1 MELIIGIIK
10 LIMVAVGAVFAL
22 IVAGL
27 IGLSMLMI
35 IGWFLSLWEDRD
47 GAD

>member
-1 MELIIGIIK
+1 MELIIGIIE
-10 LIMVAVGAVFAL
+10 LIMVVVGAVFAA

-35 IGWFLSLWEDRD
+35 IGWFISLWEDRD
-47 GAD
+47 GID

>member
-10 LIMVAVGAVFAL
+10 LVLVAVGAVFAM

-27 IGLSMLMI
+27 VSLAMLMI
-35 IGWFLSLWEDRD
+35 IGWFISLWEDRD
-47 GAD
+47 GID

>member
-10 LIMVAVGAVFAL
+10 LIMVVVGAVFAM

-35 IGWFLSLWEDRD
+35 IGWFISLWEDRD
-47 GAD
+47 GVD

>member
-10 LIMVAVGAVFAL
+10 LVMVAVGAVFAT

-27 IGLSMLMI
+27 VGLSMLMI
-35 IGWFLSLWEDRD
+35 IGWFISLWEDRD
-47 GAD
+47 GID

>member
-10 LIMVAVGAVFAL
+10 LIMVAVGVVFAM

-35 IGWFLSLWEDRD
+35 IGWFISLWEDRD
-47 GAD
+47 GID

>member
-10 LIMVAVGAVFAL
+10 LVLVAVGAVFAL

-35 IGWFLSLWEDRD
+35 IGWFISLWEDRD
-47 GAD
+47 GID

>member
-10 LIMVAVGAVFAL
+10 LIMVAVGAVFAM
-22 IVAGL
+22 IVTGL

-35 IGWFLSLWEDRD
+35 IGWFISLWEDRD
-47 GAD
+47 GID

>member
-1 MELIIGIIK
+1 MEMIIGIIE
-10 LIMVAVGAVFAL
+10 LIMVTVGAVFAM

-35 IGWFLSLWEDRD
+35 IGRFISLWEDRD
-47 GAD
+47 GIN

>member
-47 GAD
+47 GVD

>member
-10 LIMVAVGAVFAL
+10 LVMVAVGAVFTL

-35 IGWFLSLWEDRD
+35 IGWFISLWEDRD
-47 GAD
+47 GID

>member
-35 IGWFLSLWEDRD
+35 IGWFLSLWEYRD
-47 GAD
+47 GVD

>member
-10 LIMVAVGAVFAL
+10 LVVVAVGAVFAM

-27 IGLSMLMI
+27 VCLSMLMI
-35 IGWFLSLWEDRD
+35 IGWFISLWEDRD
-47 GAD
+47 GID